1 MALTRP
7 LELVAADLA
16 VAPYDL
22 GRRLARGRSSVDRIP
37 VGYLRASEAQR
48 RELLEGLLDAAS
60 GIGPTGQVE
69 VTVTHAG
76 LADDVRELALSLGQ
90 QATRVSRL
98 TGADGRVRGEARGC
112 GSPVGHQHPPGRL
125 GTGALRAGRQR

>member
-1 MALTRP
+1 MARTVRRPDGRFHWAVALTRP
-7 LELVAADLA
+7 LELNAADLA

-22 GRRLARGRSSVDRIP
+22 GLRLVRGRSSLDRIP
-37 VGYLRASEAQR
+37 AGYLRASKAQR
-48 RELLEGLLDAAS
+48 RELLEGVLDAGS

-69 VTVTHAG
+69 VTVASAG

-98 TGADGRVRGEARGC
+98 TGAD
-112 GSPVGHQHPPGRL
+112 VGYG
-125 GTGALRAGRQR
+125 